1 MAQKTALEDVKV
13 LDLTQFE
20 AGTSCTEA
28 LAWLGADVIKVENP
42 QGGDQGRGASTDQPG
57 VDSHYFMLLNA
68 NKRSVTLNLS
78 STRGREIFT
87 EMLKQ
92 ADVMIENFAPGAIER
107 LGFGYD
113 VVRQINPRLIYAQV
127 KGFGDGPYENYVSF
141 DMIAQSVGGAL
152 SLTGTTETE
161 PLKPGPT
168 IGDTGTGLHCAIGIL
183 AALHQRERTG
193 RGQHI
198 KVAMQDAVIN
208 FSRIAFARQAAS
220 GKAAVRSGNRS
231 ALGTTAPS
239 GLYKCKGGGLNDYC
253 FIYTTRAGNRHW
265 DRLLKAIGRADLIG
279 DERFNSPEKRWAN
292 HDEVDRILNEFTQ
305 SRTKAEVMQVLGDA
319 GVPAGAVYDTME
331 ITQDPALQ
339 KREMIVTVDH
349 PKRGKF
355 TLARVAGKN
364 VRIARRRGP
373 LTAAR
378 RAQCRDLYRVA
389 GLDRGRPGGSQ
400 GQGHHLSRW
409 PPTAAATARP
419 RSSSEKGFLKAAK
432 NPSRASGNWPDTA
445 ITGTVSP
452 ALLMVSNTRMP
463 DSPGIRM
470 SSRMTSGWNVDTAS
484 KASMPVSAV
493 VTA

>member
-42 QGGDQGRGASTDQPG
+42 KGGDQGRGASTDTKG

-78 STRGREIFT
+78 SERGRAIFT
-87 EMLKQ
+87 DLLKK

-113 VVRQINPRLIYAQV
+113 VVRQINPRIIYAQV

-161 PLKPGPT
+161 PLKPGPP
-168 IGDTGTGLHCAIGIL
+168 IGDTGTL
-183 AALHQRERTG
+183 AALHQRERPG

-279 DERFNSPEKRWAN
+279 DERFNAPEKRWKH
-292 HDEVDRILNEFTQ
+292 HDEGARILNEFTQ
-305 SRTKAEVMQVLGDA
+305 NRTKAEVMQILGDA

-331 ITQDPALQ
+331 ITQDAALQ

-355 TLARVAGKN
+355 TLPGWPVKMSDSHVAVDRSPMLGEHN
-364 VRIARRRGP
+364 
-373 LTAAR
+373 AAIYSEWLGLSG
-378 RAQCRDLYRVA
+378 RDLE
-389 GLDRGRPGGSQ
+389 D
-400 GQGHHLSRW
+400 
-409 PPTAAATARP
+409 
-419 RSSSEKGFLKAAK
+419 LKAK
-432 NPSRASGNWPDTA
+432 EV
-445 ITGTVSP
+445 I
-452 ALLMVSNTRMP
+452 
-463 DSPGIRM
+463 
-470 SSRMTSGWNVDTAS
+470 
-484 KASMPVSAV
+484 
-493 VTA
+493 

>member
-42 QGGDQGRGASTDQPG
+42 KGGDQGRGASTDTKG

-68 NKRSVTLNLS
+68 NKRSVTLNLG
-78 STRGREIFT
+78 TPRGREIFT
-87 EMLKQ
+87 ELLKK

-113 VVRQINPRLIYAQV
+113 VVKKINPRIIFAQV

-265 DRLLKAIGRADLIG
+265 DRLLKAIGRAELIG
-279 DERFNSPEKRWAN
+279 DERFNTPENRWKH

-331 ITQDPALQ
+331 ITQDAALQ

-355 TLARVAGKN
+355 TLPGWPVKMSDSHVAVDRSPMLGEHN
-364 VRIARRRGP
+364 GAIYAEWLGMS
-373 LTAAR
+373 
-378 RAQCRDLYRVA
+378 A
-389 GLDRGRPGGSQ
+389 GELED
-400 GQGHHLSRW
+400 
-409 PPTAAATARP
+409 
-419 RSSSEKGFLKAAK
+419 LKAK
-432 NPSRASGNWPDTA
+432 EV
-445 ITGTVSP
+445 I
-452 ALLMVSNTRMP
+452 
-463 DSPGIRM
+463 
-470 SSRMTSGWNVDTAS
+470 
-484 KASMPVSAV
+484 
-493 VTA
+493 

>member
-1 MAQKTALEDVKV
+1 MSQRTALEDVKV

-42 QGGDQGRGASTDQPG
+42 RGGDQGRGASTDQEG
-57 VDSHYFMLLNA
+57 IDSPYFMLLNA
-68 NKRSVTLNLS
+68 NKRSITLNLS
-78 STRGREIFT
+78 SPRGRQMFT

-113 VVRQINPRLIYAQV
+113 VVQEINPRLIYAQI
-127 KGFGDGPYENYVSF
+127 KGFGEGPYENYVSF

-152 SLTGTTETE
+152 SLTGTPETE

-193 RGQHI
+193 RGQQI

-239 GLYKCKGGGLNDYC
+239 GLYPCKGGGLNDYC
-253 FIYTTRAGNRHW
+253 FIYTSRAGNRHW
-265 DRLLKAIGRADLIG
+265 DRLLKGIGRDDLIG
-279 DERFNSPEKRWAN
+279 DERFNSPQKRWAN
-292 HDEVDRILNEFTQ
+292 HDEVDRILSEFTR
-305 SRTKAEVMQVLGDA
+305 SRTKQEVMKCLGDA

-331 ITQDPALQ
+331 IAQDRAIQ
-339 KREMIVTVDH
+339 QREMIVTVDH
-349 PKRGKF
+349 PQRGKF
-355 TLARVAGKN
+355 TLPGWPVKMSDSYVKVERSPLLGEHNADVYAAWLGYSADEVAK
-364 VRIARRRGP
+364 
-373 LTAAR
+373 
-378 RAQCRDLYRVA
+378 
-389 GLDRGRPGGSQ
+389 
-400 GQGHHLSRW
+400 
-409 PPTAAATARP
+409 
-419 RSSSEKGFLKAAK
+419 LK
-432 NPSRASGNWPDTA
+432 DEDV
-445 ITGTVSP
+445 I
-452 ALLMVSNTRMP
+452 
-463 DSPGIRM
+463 
-470 SSRMTSGWNVDTAS
+470 
-484 KASMPVSAV
+484 
-493 VTA
+493 

>member
-1 MAQKTALEDVKV
+1 
-13 LDLTQFE
+13 
-20 AGTSCTEA
+20 
-28 LAWLGADVIKVENP
+28 
-42 QGGDQGRGASTDQPG
+42 
-57 VDSHYFMLLNA
+57 
-68 NKRSVTLNLS
+68 
-78 STRGREIFT
+78 
-87 EMLKQ
+87 MLKK

-113 VVRQINPRLIYAQV
+113 VVREINPRLIYAQI
-127 KGFGDGPYENYVSF
+127 KGFGEGPYENYVSF

-168 IGDTGTGLHCAIGIL
+168 IGDTGTGLHSAIGIL

-193 RGQHI
+193 RGQQI

-220 GKAAVRSGNRS
+220 GKAAMRTGNRS

-265 DRLLKAIGRADLIG
+265 DRLLKAIGREDLIG

-355 TLARVAGKN
+355 TLPGWPVKMSESHVAVDRSPLLGEHN
-364 VRIARRRGP
+364 RRY
-373 LTAAR
+373 
-378 RAQCRDLYRVA
+378 LYRVA
-389 GLDRGRPGGSQ
+389 GLDRPRPGGTQ
-400 GQGHHLSRW
+400 GPGHHLRTWGLGRLPS
-409 PPTAAATARP
+409 PPDARGAAAQAVAP
-419 RSSSEKGFLKAAK
+419 L
-432 NPSRASGNWPDTA
+432 DTA
-445 ITGTVSP
+445 IRSHPLGASP
-452 ALLMVSNTRMP
+452 APRAQRLLSPPTRLPPAQRGTFPMM
-463 DSPGIRM
+463 DL
-470 SSRMTSGWNVDTAS
+470 TSLEVGSAS
-484 KASMPVSAV
+484 HVQPSGPPVFLK
-493 VTA
+493 

>member
-1 MAQKTALEDVKV
+1 MRVCTMSQKTALADVKV

-42 QGGDQGRGASTDQPG
+42 RGGDQGRGASTNQPG

-68 NKRSVTLNLS
+68 NKRSITLNLS
-78 STRGREIFT
+78 SPRGREIFT
-87 EMLKQ
+87 EMLKK
-92 ADVMIENFAPGAIER
+92 ADVMIENFAPGALER
-107 LGFGYD
+107 LGFGY
-113 VVRQINPRLIYAQV
+113 
-127 KGFGDGPYENYVSF
+127 GPYENYVSF

-193 RGQHI
+193 RGQQI

-208 FSRIAFARQAAS
+208 FSRIAFARQSAS

-253 FIYTTRAGNRHW
+253 FIYTSRAGNRHW
-265 DRLLKAIGRADLIG
+265 DRLLKAIGRDDLIG
-279 DERFNSPEKRWAN
+279 DERFNSPERRWTN
-292 HDEVDRILNEFTQ
+292 HDEVDRILNEFAQ
-305 SRTKAEVMQVLGDA
+305 SRTKVEVMQILGDA

-331 ITQDPALQ
+331 ITQDAALQ

-355 TLARVAGKN
+355 TLPGWPVKMSDSHVAVDRSPMLGEHN
-364 VRIARRRGP
+364 
-373 LTAAR
+373 AAIY
-378 RAQCRDLYRVA
+378 AEWL
-389 GLDRGRPGGSQ
+389 
-400 GQGHHLSRW
+400 
-409 PPTAAATARP
+409 
-419 RSSSEKGFLKAAK
+419 
-432 NPSRASGNWPDTA
+432 
-445 ITGTVSP
+445 
-452 ALLMVSNTRMP
+452 
-463 DSPGIRM
+463 
-470 SSRMTSGWNVDTAS
+470 
-484 KASMPVSAV
+484 
-493 VTA
+493 

>member
-1 MAQKTALEDVKV
+1 
-13 LDLTQFE
+13 
-20 AGTSCTEA
+20 
-28 LAWLGADVIKVENP
+28 
-42 QGGDQGRGASTDQPG
+42 
-57 VDSHYFMLLNA
+57 MLLNA

-78 STRGREIFT
+78 TPRGREIFT
-87 EMLKQ
+87 DLLKK

-113 VVRQINPRLIYAQV
+113 VVQKINPRIIYAQV
-127 KGFGDGPYENYVSF
+127 KGFGEGPYENYVSF

-208 FSRIAFARQAAS
+208 FSRIAFARQSAS

-265 DRLLKAIGRADLIG
+265 DRLLKAIGRAELIG
-279 DERFNSPEKRWAN
+279 DERFNTPENRWKH

-305 SRTKAEVMQVLGDA
+305 SRTKAEVMQILGDA

-355 TLARVAGKN
+355 TLPGWPVKMSDSHVTVDRAPLLGEHNASIYSEWLGLTGK
-364 VRIARRRGP
+364 
-373 LTAAR
+373 
-378 RAQCRDLYRVA
+378 DL
-389 GLDRGRPGGSQ
+389 
-400 GQGHHLSRW
+400 
-409 PPTAAATARP
+409 
-419 RSSSEKGFLKAAK
+419 EELKAK
-432 NPSRASGNWPDTA
+432 D
-445 ITGTVSP
+445 
-452 ALLMVSNTRMP
+452 
-463 DSPGIRM
+463 
-470 SSRMTSGWNVDTAS
+470 
-484 KASMPVSAV
+484 V
-493 VTA
+493 V